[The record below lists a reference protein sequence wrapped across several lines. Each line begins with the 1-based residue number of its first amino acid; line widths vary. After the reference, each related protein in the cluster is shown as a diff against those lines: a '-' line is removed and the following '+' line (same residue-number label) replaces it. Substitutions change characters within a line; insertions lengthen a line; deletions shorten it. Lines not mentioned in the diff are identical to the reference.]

1 MMEKVKKF
9 VVLPLGLFIGSL
21 VLSLHR
27 NPWGYLRNFRLDF
40 WQKTGYFLLNLFG
53 SAAFILL
60 IALLFVFVFTNR
72 NIADLFKKP
81 ALKAMGIVFTAELI
95 AKFLLTDVLMPLL
108 NRNELEAAKKGIR
121 MNEWY
126 MVIVHGLP
134 SIIVSFGV
142 VYFTLRLLIKPLNLS
157 FSFHG
162 ASFFLVLFLNLAIP
176 ILESYGTLQF
186 VNHLNA
192 SNDVTLET
200 VRVFNLT
207 VGLNVF
213 NAVWAVV
220 AAIIVAIIEGFIFF
234 FFNRCIKQNQT
245 EAI

>member
-1 MMEKVKKF
+1 MEKVKKF

-21 VLSLHR
+21 VLGLHR

-40 WQKTGYFLLNLFG
+40 WQKTGYFFLNLFG

-60 IALLFVFVFTNR
+60 IAMLFVFVFTNR

-81 ALKAMGIVFTAELI
+81 ALKAMGIVFAAELT
-95 AKFLLTDVLMPLL
+95 AKFLLTAVLMPSL
-108 NRNELEAAKKGIR
+108 NRTELEAAKNGIR

-126 MVIVHGLP
+126 MVFVHGLP
-134 SIIVSFGV
+134 TIIVGFGV

-162 ASFFLVLFLNLAIP
+162 AAFYLILILNLSIP

-186 VNHLNA
+186 VNHINA
-192 SNDVTLET
+192 SGGATLET
-200 VRVFNLT
+200 VQVFNLT

-213 NAVWAVV
+213 NAVLTVIS
-220 AAIIVAIIEGFIFF
+220 AIIGTMIEALIFF

-245 EAI
+245 EAV

>member
-1 MMEKVKKF
+1 MEKVKKF

-95 AKFLLTDVLMPLL
+95 AKFFLTDVLMPLL

-134 SIIVSFGV
+134 SIIIGFAV

-162 ASFFLVLFLNLAIP
+162 TAFFLVLVLYLAIP
-176 ILESYGTLQF
+176 TLESYGMVQLTNLFTVSDDLTL
-186 VNHLNA
+186 
-192 SNDVTLET
+192 VTI
-200 VRVFNLT
+200 RAINLT
-207 VGLNVF
+207 VGLNMF
-213 NAVWAVV
+213 NAVLTVIS
-220 AAIIVAIIEGFIFF
+220 AIIGTMIEEFVFF

>member
-1 MMEKVKKF
+1 
-9 VVLPLGLFIGSL
+9 
-21 VLSLHR
+21 
-27 NPWGYLRNFRLDF
+27 LRNFRLDF

-53 SAAFILL
+53 STAFILL

-72 NIADLFKKP
+72 NIVDLFKKP

-95 AKFLLTDVLMPLL
+95 AKLLLTDVLMPLL
-108 NRNELEAAKKGIR
+108 NRPALEAAKNGIR
-121 MNEWY
+121 MNDWY
-126 MVIVHGLP
+126 AVIVNGLP

-162 ASFFLVLFLNLAIP
+162 AAFFLILFLYLAIP
-176 ILESYGTLQF
+176 ILESYGMLQF
-186 VNHLNA
+186 VNHLNV

-220 AAIIVAIIEGFIFF
+220 SAIIVTLQDAIIFIFMGH
-234 FFNRCIKQNQT
+234 CTKQNHM
-245 EAI
+245 EAV

>member
-1 MMEKVKKF
+1 MEKVKKF

-40 WQKTGYFLLNLFG
+40 WQKTGYFLLNMFA

-95 AKFLLTDVLMPLL
+95 AKFFLTDVLMPLL

-134 SIIVSFGV
+134 SIIIGFAV

-162 ASFFLVLFLNLAIP
+162 AAFFLVLVLYLTIP
-176 ILESYGTLQF
+176 TLESYGMVQLTNLFTVSDDLTL
-186 VNHLNA
+186 
-192 SNDVTLET
+192 VTI
-200 VRVFNLT
+200 RAINLT
-207 VGLNVF
+207 VGLNMF
-213 NAVWAVV
+213 NAVLTVISAV
-220 AAIIVAIIEGFIFF
+220 IGTMIEEFIFF
-234 FFNRCIKQNQT
+234 FFNRCIEQNQP